1 MYLRQKVYPCMYLR
15 QKVEQQQQQQQQL
28 RVFAQKDK
36 KIENWKRIQHLG
48 GGGKD
53 KQTIRGGG

>member
-1 MYLRQKVYPCMYLR
+1 MYLR
-15 QKVEQQQQQQQQL
+15 QKVEQQQQQL
-28 RVFAQKDK
+28 RVFAQKRQK
-36 KIENWKRIQHLG
+36 NWELETRIQHLG